1 MQYFY
6 CTDVQASALYS
17 RPYVGIIQIRL
28 SVGGYTSL
36 SACNTSSRLLN
47 CTFIIHH
54 IWNDCKRFLKI
65 SCLSHI
71 LLDNCRKSGHNRY
84 KCGAGINPTDVTLP
98 LGSRAARCAG
108 SIPVTRTNEKSP
120 IFRGFLLFYLLVY
133 ALHTANVR
141 CAKSC

>member
-1 MQYFY
+1 MHKK

-47 CTFIIHH
+47 CTFIIHQ

-71 LLDNCRKSGHNRY
+71 FLDNCRKSGYNKY
-84 KCGAGINPTDVTLP
+84 KQCTGINSTDVTLP
-98 LGSRAARCAG
+98 LGSGAERHAG
-108 SIPVTRTNEKSP
+108 STPVTRLMKNPRFSG
-120 IFRGFLLFYLLVY
+120 IFLFI
-133 ALHTANVR
+133 ALIL
-141 CAKSC
+141 